1 MLNGMSGPCLEGQR
15 TAVICRWLIVV
26 HRRDRNKSI
35 VSSERKSP
43 HLSLVHGGNPTD
55 PVRLSRAQVADRLGI
70 SVSTVR
76 RYEGA
81 RLHPQIG
88 ADGVH
93 WFAAEEVAA
102 LAAELANEPRMQ
114 RRLRNAADAGATGAR
129 GAARPAARSADE
141 VAAMVFERLEQRQ
154 TLAEIVIGVRVA
166 PERVRELHAQWSQ
179 GLVEYHLRTV
189 RAPYGP
195 LERDFVRIEADEL
208 AARLAELPEGLTRVS
223 VGRYRGEFQSEN
235 PEGEGSYFAHV
246 VELGGF
252 LVAGP
257 CELTEIT
264 RRFGGGAYRVTAY
277 SLEPPTLR
285 WEVIAKGLRAAT

>member
-1 MLNGMSGPCLEGQR
+1 VALPAAYRR
-15 TAVICRWLIVV
+15 TRSENTVPS
-26 HRRDRNKSI
+26 DRKP
-35 VSSERKSP
+35 P
-43 HLSLVHGGNPTD
+43 HLSLLPGGKPTD
-55 PVRLSRAQVADRLGI
+55 PARLSRAQVADRLGI

-76 RYEGA
+76 RYEGS

-88 ADGVH
+88 ADSVH
-93 WFAAEEVAA
+93 WFAAAEVAE
-102 LAAELANEPRMQ
+102 LAAELANEPRMR
-114 RRLRNAADAGATGAR
+114 RRLRNAADPGVQGAQ

-141 VAAMVFERLEQRQ
+141 VAAQVFERLEQRQ

-195 LERDFVRIEADEL
+195 LERDFVRVAAAEL

-235 PEGEGSYFAHV
+235 PEGEESYFAHV

-264 RRFGGGAYRVTAY
+264 RRFGDGTYRVTAY
-277 SLEPPTLR
+277 SLDPPTLR
-285 WEVIAKGLRAAT
+285 WEVIAEGVRAAR

>member
-1 MLNGMSGPCLEGQR
+1 MY
-15 TAVICRWLIVV
+15 
-26 HRRDRNKSI
+26 RRAKSENN
-35 VSSERKSP
+35 VSSDRKTP
-43 HLSLVHGGNPTD
+43 HLSLIPGGKPAD
-55 PVRLSRAQVADRLGI
+55 PARLSRAQVADRLGI

-76 RYEGA
+76 RYEGS
-81 RLHPQIG
+81 RLHPQIE

-93 WFAAEEVAA
+93 WFAASEVAE
-102 LAAELANEPRMQ
+102 LAAELANKPRL
-114 RRLRNAADAGATGAR
+114 RRFLRNAASGVPSASGK
-129 GAARPAARSADE
+129 AAPRSADE
-141 VAAMVFERLEQRQ
+141 VAALVFERLEQRQ

-189 RAPYGP
+189 RTPYGP
-195 LERDFVRIEADEL
+195 LERDFVRVEAAEL

-235 PEGEGSYFAHV
+235 PEGDESYFAHV

-264 RRFGGGAYRVTAY
+264 RRFGPGSYRITAYRID
-277 SLEPPTLR
+277 PPTLL
-285 WEVIAKGLRAAT
+285 WEVIATGVRTPA